1 MSIMAWRYWA
11 AGNLGSS
18 SNHRT
23 LFGAKGFCWPIEKTF
38 TAICAHF
45 CEPFTAACTNTCEQR
60 CPPNTSPN
68 TNCHCGIYA
77 LKQPTVDRSWWW
89 WEADKNYTE
98 ILGIVQ
104 LSGKIITAEYG
115 YRAQYANISALVDAP
130 PDVSTRYRVPNL
142 PSVEYARKEYFS

>member
-1 MSIMAWRYWA
+1 
-11 AGNLGSS
+11 
-18 SNHRT
+18 
-23 LFGAKGFCWPIEKTF
+23 
-38 TAICAHF
+38 
-45 CEPFTAACTNTCEQR
+45 
-60 CPPNTSPN
+60 
-68 TNCHCGIYA
+68 
-77 LKQPTVDRSWWW
+77 LKQPTVDRSWWWW